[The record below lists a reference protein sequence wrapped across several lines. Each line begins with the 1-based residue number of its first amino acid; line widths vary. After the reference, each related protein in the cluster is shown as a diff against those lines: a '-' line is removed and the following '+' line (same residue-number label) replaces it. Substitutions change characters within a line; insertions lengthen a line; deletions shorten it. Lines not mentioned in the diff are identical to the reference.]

1 MTVVRRLMILVGASL
16 LATVAM
22 AQSTGSN
29 APRKTEL
36 VSAET
41 DRDADNSR
49 ALRLSL
55 DDAVKTA
62 VEKNLGV
69 KLVAYDTD
77 MAGESLRSQY
87 GAFDPVATADVQHQS
102 NNSATTSTFVPSS
115 SRSTSANFG
124 LAQFLPTGGDY
135 SVGWTNSRSTT
146 AGGGSFVSPAYRSG
160 LSFSANQPLLRNF
173 GTDVNRRGILIAR
186 NSRGISLEQ
195 FRAQLMDTAVSVEQ
209 AYLDL
214 VYSRRNVEVVKE
226 SLFLARDQSRI
237 TQIRID
243 VGASAPLDILQP
255 RVTIATSEEQLI
267 FAVAA
272 VRDAEDRLRALLN
285 LDRAEWDRPIIP
297 TNEVAFAP
305 MTIDVEGAV
314 ARALELRPEM
324 RQQGFTIDTRRIQY
338 RYARNQVLPRVD
350 LGLSYNA
357 AGVSGRSLEFDPIT
371 GQPTGRVT
379 STGYT
384 RSLSQVFQN
393 EFPSWSVGFSVAVP
407 ITNIGARAERRR
419 AELDLERSKV
429 NRESFEQT
437 IALDVRQAARDVDT
451 SARSISASRAAR
463 DAAERNLD
471 AERKR
476 YENGMTTNFQVL
488 QVQQQLADSRVRELQ
503 ALVGYNKAISIY
515 HRAVGDVLE
524 QRNIMVETPTV
535 NEPTYWFMGLEKIDR
550 LKYSSRAGSGESK

>member
-16 LATVAM
+16 MATVVT
-22 AQSTGSN
+22 AQTTSAT
-29 APRKTEL
+29 APRKTEA

-41 DRDADNSR
+41 DRDVDNSR

-62 VEKNLGV
+62 VEQNLGV
-69 KLVAYDTD
+69 KLVSYDTD
-77 MAGESLRSQY
+77 MAGEGLRGQY
-87 GAFDPVATADVQHQS
+87 GTFDPVATADVEHQS
-102 NNSATTSTFVPSS
+102 NKSATTSTFAPSS

-124 LAQFLPTGGDY
+124 LAQFLPTGGNY
-135 SVGWTNSRSTT
+135 NVGWTNSRATT

-160 LSFSANQPLLRNF
+160 LSLSANQPLLRNF
-173 GTDVNRRGILIAR
+173 GTDINRRGILIAR
-186 NSRGISLEQ
+186 NSHGISLEQ

-272 VRDAEDRLRALLN
+272 VRDAEDRLRALMN

-305 MTIDVEGAV
+305 MAINADEAV

-324 RQQGFTIDTRRIQY
+324 RQQNLSIDTRQIQY
-338 RYARNQVLPRVD
+338 QYARNQVMPRFDV
-350 LGLSYNA
+350 GVSYNA
-357 AGVSGRSLEFDPIT
+357 AGVAGRSLEFDPIT
-371 GQPTGRVT
+371 GQPTGRAT

-384 RSLSQVFQN
+384 RSLNQVFQN
-393 EFPSWSVGFSVAVP
+393 EFPSWSVGFSVGVP

-419 AELDLERSKV
+419 AELDLERSRV
-429 NRESFEQT
+429 NRQSFEQT
-437 IALDVRQAARDVDT
+437 ITLDVRKAIRDVDT
-451 SARSISASRAAR
+451 SARSITASRAAR

-524 QRNIMVETPTV
+524 QRNIRVETPQAK
-535 NEPTYWFMGLEKIDR
+535 EPTYWFMGLEKIDW
-550 LKYSSRAGSGESK
+550 LKYSNRAGSGEPK

>member
-1 MTVVRRLMILVGASL
+1 MTAVRRLMILIGASL
-16 LATVAM
+16 MATVAM
-22 AQSTGSN
+22 AQTTGATAS
-29 APRKTEL
+29 RTTEP
-36 VSAET
+36 VTAET

-62 VEKNLGV
+62 VENNLGV
-69 KLVAYDTD
+69 KLVGYDTD
-77 MAGESLRSQY
+77 MAGESLRGQY
-87 GAFDPVATADVQHQS
+87 GPFDPVATADVAHQS
-102 NNSATTSTFVPSS
+102 NKSATTSTFSPSA

-124 LAQFLPTGGDY
+124 LAQNLPTGGNYDI
-135 SVGWTNSRSTT
+135 GWTNSRSTT
-146 AGGGSFVSPAYRSG
+146 TGGGAFVNPAYRSG
-160 LSFSANQPLLRNF
+160 LSLAVNQPLMRNF

-186 NSRGISLEQ
+186 NSLGISRES

-214 VYSRRNVEVVKE
+214 IYARRNVEVVKE

-267 FAVAA
+267 VAVAS

-285 LDRAEWDRPIIP
+285 LDRIDWDRPIVP
-297 TNEVAFAP
+297 TTEVAFSP
-305 MTIDVEGAV
+305 VILDVDTAV
-314 ARALELRPEM
+314 GRALELRPEM
-324 RQQGFTIDTRRIQY
+324 RQQDLTIDSRRVQY
-338 RYARNQVLPRVD
+338 QFARNQVLPRVD
-350 LGLSYNA
+350 LGLTYNA
-357 AGVSGRSLEFDPIT
+357 AGVAGRSLEIDPNT
-371 GQPTGRVT
+371 GEPTGHVT
-379 STGYT
+379 STSYDRT
-384 RSLSQVFQN
+384 LSQLFEN
-393 EFPSWSVGFSVAVP
+393 KFPSWSIGFSVAVP
-407 ITNIGARAERRR
+407 ITNIGARAEKRR
-419 AELDLERSKV
+419 AELDLERAKV
-429 NRESFEQT
+429 NRLSFEQT

-451 SARSISASRAAR
+451 AAKSISASRAAR
-463 DAAERNLD
+463 DAAEKNLD

-503 ALVGYNKAISIY
+503 ALVGYNKALSIY

-524 QRNIMVETPTV
+524 QRNISVEPAEV
-535 NEPTYWFMGLEKIDR
+535 KEPTYWFMGLEKIDW
-550 LKYSSRAGSGESK
+550 LKFSSREHNAETK